1 MKRFIISALALLL
14 VAVIL
19 LAAFSIICD
28 RSLIISK
35 ADKSAVCDG
44 LVGANTVQI
53 TLGTY
58 DPDGGTTATLSD
70 EALQAQIDAY
80 NAQVDRY
87 YAMDNTCRSA
97 YKEQNESILLE
108 TSADEATYN
117 VDGGVLDYEVHRLT
131 MNRAKTEAMVNM
143 SAAVCHKVVETEDH
157 SYGVQCSVENV
168 ELTAVMVK
176 EENTW
181 KLLRYD
187 TFDESGDEWALQS
200 TSSGTEYADF
210 ADALAA
216 AEQLNAAE
224 FCPVSVN

>member
-1 MKRFIISALALLL
+1 

-19 LAAFSIICD
+19 LAAFSIVCD

-35 ADKSAVCDG
+35 ADKNAVCDG

-58 DPDGGTTATLSD
+58 DPDAGTTAALSD

-80 NAQVDRY
+80 NEQVDRY

-97 YKEQNESILLE
+97 YKEQNESILRK
-108 TSADEATYN
+108 TSTDEPAYN
-117 VDGGVLDYEVHRLT
+117 VDSGVLDYEVHRLT
-131 MNRAKTEAMVNM
+131 MNRAKTEATVNM
-143 SAAVCHKVVETEDH
+143 SATVYHKVVEAEDH
-157 SYGVQCSVENV
+157 SYEVQCSVEDV

-176 EENTW
+176 EEDTW

-187 TFDESGDEWALQS
+187 TFDESGDAGALQG

-216 AEQLNAAE
+216 AEQLNVAE
-224 FCPVSVN
+224 LCPVSVS